1 MPSLRTAALVGLAAS
16 STACLTART
25 DARIR
30 HGTSGGLTVT
40 ALRTPDAVTFTP
52 DGFIMGVP
60 DHAPAAHGRVH
71 VEGHVAFGWPRVQLM
86 VRPLSLRITGSPDE
100 PADPTHTRLV
110 PTVHV
115 DLYVKAYQRGPWH
128 AGFGLETSPGGY
140 AIGTYEWTARDA
152 TSVTVRGVFGGRD
165 GSKAMP
171 RYNTQLQVQAS
182 YVRTVGRADLTAF
195 IGASNLVGDGDGSLL
210 YTEPGQGAAQTTYTR
225 AAYAGVS
232 ATWW

>member
-1 MPSLRTAALVGLAAS
+1 MRSFAVRGLAL
-16 STACLTART
+16 TCPACLTART

-30 HGTSGGLTVT
+30 PGVSGGVT
-40 ALRTPDAVTFTP
+40 ATLMRTPDAVTYTP
-52 DGFIMGVP
+52 DAFLIGVP
-60 DHAPAAHGRVH
+60 ERYPAARVRGQL
-71 VEGHVAFGWPRVQLM
+71 EGHLGFGWRRAQLTL
-86 VRPLSLRITGSPDE
+86 RPLSVRFSAEPDE
-100 PADPTHTRLV
+100 PGSSETSRLV
-110 PTVHV
+110 ATSHL
-115 DLYVKAYQRGPWH
+115 DLYVKALTRGPWH
-128 AGFGLETSPGGY
+128 AGFGVETSPGGY

-182 YVRTVGRADLTAF
+182 YLRTVGRTDLTAF
-195 IGASNLVGDGDGSLL
+195 IGASNLLGDGDGSLL
-210 YTEPGQGAAQTTYTR
+210 YAEPGQGSSETTYTR